1 MKRIVILL
9 ITVGLAPL
17 APGQALPD
25 NPAPP
30 DPAWSRLQSLTYGQP
45 IVVDNTNGPPVHC
58 LFTGVTDAYL
68 FCSPPGNPPGVGF
81 RFNHAD
87 VLGVD
92 RDLPALPQ
100 AQASQPQRDYH
111 PGWIASMIAGGF
123 IVGLCATRTTSA
135 GNAAEAGL
143 VGAGIVGF
151 IGAPFVFLPHPQ
163 NPFAGSLPPQYG
175 IGIRLRPIRPHLHP
189 PALP

>member
-1 MKRIVILL
+1 MKQIAILL
-9 ITVGLAPL
+9 IALGLTPL
-17 APGQALPD
+17 ATAQALPD
-25 NPAPP
+25 NPTPS
-30 DPAWSRLQSLTYGQP
+30 DPAWSRLRSLPYGQP

-58 LFTGVTDAYL
+58 LFTGVNDAYL

-92 RDLPALPQ
+92 RDFQPMPQ
-100 AQASQPQRDYH
+100 AQVRPAQRNYH

-123 IVGLCATRTTSA
+123 IVGLVASQNTTA
-135 GNAAEAGL
+135 GKAAEDGFI
-143 VGAGIVGF
+143 GAGIVGI

-163 NPFAGSLPPQYG
+163 NAFRPVPPQYG
-175 IGIRLRPIRPHLHP
+175 IGIRLGLIHRHLHP